1 MARHRG
7 GSSQQVLDARG
18 KEIVRSGTILDIGS
32 ARYKVSSQSVADAFY
47 DVSFGPDGWRCT
59 CPYHLHGNRRCK
71 HIRAVYGTIM
81 CERRL
86 ADEGHEGMAV
96 TEPLVTCRF
105 CHSTDCT
112 ERGMRNNKNGTVP
125 RYRCGRCKRRFT
137 HNPGFVGRH
146 HPPEV
151 ITDALQAY
159 AAGLSTNRIS
169 DGLAKRGISV
179 SASTV
184 WRWASAY
191 GKLLEN
197 FQMTCMVTGYT
208 WHADEI
214 YSKVRGRPMWM
225 FGVMDAETRLII
237 AHEIVPHKIGYDAAG
252 LFEAAIEAA
261 GKRPDVLITD
271 GLAGFKTGYRK
282 TMYTRAMPRTIHMAD
297 TGIRDRHPANNTY
310 ERFNGEIRD
319 RIARI
324 RGFKSRDPALLGLL
338 IVYHNF
344 MRPHGGLGGRT
355 PAEAAGITIAGP
367 DKWRTLIGHA
377 ALLCA

>member
-1 MARHRG
+1 MARRRG

-197 FQMTCMVTGYT
+197 FQKTCMVTGYT

-214 YSKVRGRPMWM
+214 YFKVRGRPM
-225 FGVMDAETRLII
+225 
-237 AHEIVPHKIGYDAAG
+237 
-252 LFEAAIEAA
+252 
-261 GKRPDVLITD
+261 
-271 GLAGFKTGYRK
+271 
-282 TMYTRAMPRTIHMAD
+282 
-297 TGIRDRHPANNTY
+297 
-310 ERFNGEIRD
+310 
-319 RIARI
+319 
-324 RGFKSRDPALLGLL
+324 
-338 IVYHNF
+338 
-344 MRPHGGLGGRT
+344 
-355 PAEAAGITIAGP
+355 
-367 DKWRTLIGHA
+367 
-377 ALLCA
+377 

>member
-1 MARHRG
+1 MARRHG

-32 ARYKVSSQSVADAFY
+32 AKYKVSSQSVADAFY

-59 CPYHLHGNRRCK
+59 CQYHLHGARRCK

-86 ADEGHEGMAV
+86 ADERREGMAV
-96 TEPLVTCRF
+96 AEPRVTCRF

-112 ERGMRNNKNGTVP
+112 RRGTRKNKNGTVF
-125 RYRCGRCKRRFT
+125 RYGCGGCRRRFT

-151 ITDALQAY
+151 ITDALQEY
-159 AAGLSTNRIS
+159 AAGLSTSRIS
-169 DGLAKRGISV
+169 DCLAKNGTGV

-184 WRWASAY
+184 WRWARDY
-191 GKLLEN
+191 GKLLER
-197 FQMTCMVTGYT
+197 FQKTCMVAGYT

-214 YSKVRGRPMWM
+214 YFKVRERPMWM
-225 FGVMDAETRLII
+225 FGVMDAETKLIM
-237 AHEIVPHKIGYDAAG
+237 AHEIVQHKIGYDATR
-252 LFEAAIEAA
+252 LFEAAIKAA
-261 GKRPDVLITD
+261 GRRPDVLITD

-282 TMYTRAMPRTIHMAD
+282 AMYTRAMPRTIHMAD

-324 RGFKSRDPALLGLL
+324 RGFKSEDPALLGLL
-338 IVYHNF
+338 VTYHNF

-355 PAEAAGITIAGP
+355 PAEAAGITITGP
-367 DKWRTLIGHA
+367 DKWRTIIGHA
-377 ALLCA
+377 ALFCT

>member
-1 MARHRG
+1 MARRHG

-32 ARYKVSSQSVADAFY
+32 AKYKVSSQSVADAFY

-59 CPYHLHGNRRCK
+59 CQYHLHGARRCK

-86 ADEGHEGMAV
+86 ADERREGMAV
-96 TEPLVTCRF
+96 AEPRVTCRF

-112 ERGMRNNKNGTVP
+112 RRGTRKNKNGTVF
-125 RYRCGRCKRRFT
+125 RYGCGGCRRRFT

-151 ITDALQAY
+151 ITDALQEY

-169 DGLAKRGISV
+169 DCLAKNGTGV

-184 WRWASAY
+184 WRWARDY
-191 GKLLEN
+191 GKLLER
-197 FQMTCMVTGYT
+197 FQKTCMAAGYT

-214 YSKVRGRPMWM
+214 YFKVRERPMWM
-225 FGVMDAETRLII
+225 FGVMDAETKLIM
-237 AHEIVPHKIGYDAAG
+237 AHEIVQHKIGYDATR
-252 LFEAAIEAA
+252 LFEAAIKAA
-261 GKRPDVLITD
+261 GRRPDVLITD

-282 TMYTRAMPRTIHMAD
+282 AMYTRAMPRNHPHGRHRH
-297 TGIRDRHPANNTY
+297 TGQASGKQHVRALQRGDSGQDSPHTRVQVRGSRAAWPA
-310 ERFNGEIRD
+310 GHIPQLHAP
-319 RIARI
+319 ARRLGRQDSG
-324 RGFKSRDPALLGLL
+324 RGSRD
-338 IVYHNF
+338 HDN
-344 MRPHGGLGGRT
+344 RP
-355 PAEAAGITIAGP
+355 
-367 DKWRTLIGHA
+367 
-377 ALLCA
+377 